1 MRKGFCVL
9 GLVIGLF
16 AYISTAQNTGGAVP
30 VEVAVVLSGIIA
42 LAGLCLPV
50 IVVIIVAV
58 NTTRS
63 AGDTISEAA
72 RLLKS

>member
-1 MRKGFCVL
+1 MKKGFCVL

-16 AYISTAQNTGGAVP
+16 AYISMAQNTGGAVP
-30 VEVAVVLSGIIA
+30 VEGAVVLSGIIA

-58 NTTRS
+58 HTTKN
-63 AGDTISEAA
+63 AKDTISETA